1 MRSILLLLLSLIPFM
16 HAMSGLSLEEEI
28 KSCME
33 QKNCIGI
40 SVVVVKEN
48 RIVYNNC
55 FGYNPNYADSTDR
68 RPICKGDI
76 YWIAS
81 ISKTFVATAIMQLV
95 EEKKLSLDDD
105 VNRYLD
111 FKVQNPYFPNIPI
124 TVKML
129 LSHRSSLNDQQYEYS
144 FNKVN
149 PERNPEYRLL
159 YNRYLPGADYD
170 YCNMGYN
177 ILGAIIE
184 KVSGIR
190 FDDYIRSRIIAPL
203 GLGGDFNVSKL
214 DKNRLVWTYIY
225 NKEKKTF
232 VKDRTLYTYYED
244 KMNDYVLGYT
254 TPVFSPAGGMKISAE
269 DLARYMMMH
278 MNDGKY
284 NSKRIIKK
292 RSERMM
298 REIQTPE
305 KHYALSLRHYNN
317 DGYTVIKDVEL
328 IGQTGGSHGIHSSM
342 IFNPKEKYGFIV
354 ICNGCTSK
362 YPDGAD
368 LSNKII
374 NVCYQHFIKSGIK
387 K

>member
-1 MRSILLLLLSLIPFM
+1 MKSGWLLSICLFFPFQLYANREDRIIRIM
-16 HAMSGLSLEEEI
+16 QDYNCVGL
-28 KSCME
+28 
-33 QKNCIGI
+33 
-40 SVVVVKEN
+40 SVVVVKDN
-48 RIVYNNC
+48 SIVYNNC
-55 FGYNPNYADSTDR
+55 FGYNPNYEDSTER
-68 RPICKGDI
+68 RPICVGDI

-95 EEKKLSLDDD
+95 EDKRLALDDD
-105 VNRYLD
+105 VNKYLD
-111 FKVQNPYFPNIPI
+111 FRVQNPFFPDIPI

-129 LSHRSSLNDQQYEYS
+129 LSHRSSLNDRQYEYS
-144 FNKVN
+144 FNKIN
-149 PERNPEYRLL
+149 PEKNTEYGLL
-159 YNRYLPGADYD
+159 YNQYRPGTEYH
-170 YCNMGYN
+170 YCNLGYN
-177 ILGAIIE
+177 ILGAVIE
-184 KVSGIR
+184 KVSGTR
-190 FDDYIRSRIIAPL
+190 FDDYIRSRILVPL
-203 GLGGDFNVSKL
+203 GIGGDFNVSKL

-305 KHYALSLRHYNN
+305 KHYALSFRHYNN